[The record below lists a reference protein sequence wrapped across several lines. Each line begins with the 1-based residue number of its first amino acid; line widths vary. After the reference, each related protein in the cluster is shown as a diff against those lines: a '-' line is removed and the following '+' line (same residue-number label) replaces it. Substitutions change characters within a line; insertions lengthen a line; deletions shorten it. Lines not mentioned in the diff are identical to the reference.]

1 MKRLGKK
8 EFDAR
13 VKALRECASVP
24 EAKDLLDRQGHPV
37 DYEALA
43 SFATRNR
50 ALIDAEP
57 GSAEQALKTIVRR
70 IEQAEKDDLGFMGLA
85 SVLGEVKMLANKGLG
100 AK

>member
-24 EAKDLLDRQGHPV
+24 EAKELLDSTGYPV

-50 ALIDAEP
+50 TLIHSEP
-57 GSAEQALKTIVRR
+57 DNAEQALRAIIKR
-70 IEQAEKDDLGFMGLA
+70 IDAVGKDPGHFAMA
-85 SVLGEVKMLANKGLG
+85 SALGEVKSLAKKGLG
-100 AK
+100 ET